1 MPVFQIE
8 LIAWWSRW
16 LSFFWKCHN
25 KERLFLF
32 QIWAGRDEHGTNVCC
47 VIFRL
52 RGGQFNVPL
61 TGTLIGSKTKL
72 HQLLQSEILVGQTNL
87 ITSHYSGQRLIQL
100 LTDLIKTKERK
111 HKLGWTGAM
120 SLPHL
125 WLKYL
130 CLFHTKS
137 CTNIWKAFFVT
148 GLTYKTT
155 NKLANNARL
164 DLTAEPPNY

>member
-1 MPVFQIE
+1 MKSKFREKSWGKKYKILVARI
-8 LIAWWSRW
+8 
-16 LSFFWKCHN
+16 FFRK
-25 KERLFLF
+25 
-32 QIWAGRDEHGTNVCC
+32 I
-47 VIFRL
+47 
-52 RGGQFNVPL
+52 VPL
-61 TGTLIGSKTKL
+61 TWAVSKANGL
-72 HQLLQSEILVGQTNL
+72 MFISCQLLQSEISVGKTNL
-87 ITSHYSGQRLIQL
+87 ITTSHYSGQWLIQL
-100 LTDLIKTKERK
+100 LTDQIITKDRK
-111 HKLGWTGAM
+111 RKLGWTGTM

-164 DLTAEPPNY
+164 DLTAEHPNY